1 MGSLARIKH
10 SVGQTRRQ
18 WRQWRRQPEAACL
31 RRLRRNG
38 AGKDFGGGIT
48 SRRRLRR
55 RAAAER
61 SGSGARQG
69 ARCPSR
75 RRVARINL
83 SSNTPPRELALLASP
98 SLHRRPNA
106 FGACQRQK
114 ASANGLRPSP
124 PRRLRPRPTRHLL
137 PRSRY
142 LPQDHQTKTRG
153 HSTLREARGHGFK
166 GCGELRARPP

>member
-1 MGSLARIKH
+1 M
-10 SVGQTRRQ
+10 
-18 WRQWRRQPEAACL
+18 

-38 AGKDFGGGIT
+38 AGKDSGGGIT

-69 ARCPSR
+69 ARRPSR

-83 SSNTPPRELALLASP
+83 SSKTPPRELALLDSP

-114 ASANGLRPSP
+114 ASANGLRTSP

-137 PRSRY
+137 PRSRH
-142 LPQDHQTKTRG
+142 LPQDHLTKTRG
-153 HSTLREARGHGFK
+153 QSSLREARDHGFE
-166 GCGELRARPP
+166 GGRRGDAPSPSQVASVYLPERR